1 METKKL
7 KKQIQKEEAEDLK
20 QAEKEIEEMMRKEG
34 KLEEYRKK
42 K

>member
-1 METKKL
+1 METKEL